1 MSSRAL
7 NETPWDKKEDR
18 EKDLDEE
25 VSWGSYRI
33 PRHLLVSGPP
43 VESQMPL
50 YHWPYCASISK
61 SLSSISLIRGEG
73 TRVGRSVGVAGQTSN
88 CFDVIGLLVAFD
100 IFCPLIWIIEVC
112 QRDRQTCLSA
122 RQHVCGDGDH
132 SLCTNKNNK

>member
-7 NETPWDKKEDR
+7 NETPWDKKQDR

-50 YHWPYCASISK
+50 YHWPYCASVSK

-73 TRVGRSVGVAGQTSN
+73 TRVGRSVGVAGQP
-88 CFDVIGLLVAFD
+88 VIALMSSGSWLLLTFFA
-100 IFCPLIWIIEVC
+100 P
-112 QRDRQTCLSA
+112 
-122 RQHVCGDGDH
+122 
-132 SLCTNKNNK
+132 

>member
-1 MSSRAL
+1 MSSGAL

-33 PRHLLVSGPP
+33 PWHLLVSGPP

-50 YHWPYCASISK
+50 YHWPYCASVSE

-73 TRVGRSVGVAGQTSN
+73 TRVGRSVGVAGQP
-88 CFDVIGLLVAFD
+88 VIALMSLGSWLLLAFLPPD
-100 IFCPLIWIIEVC
+100 LDYRSMSERQANMP
-112 QRDRQTCLSA
+112 QRLTACLW
-122 RQHVCGDGDH
+122 
-132 SLCTNKNNK
+132 